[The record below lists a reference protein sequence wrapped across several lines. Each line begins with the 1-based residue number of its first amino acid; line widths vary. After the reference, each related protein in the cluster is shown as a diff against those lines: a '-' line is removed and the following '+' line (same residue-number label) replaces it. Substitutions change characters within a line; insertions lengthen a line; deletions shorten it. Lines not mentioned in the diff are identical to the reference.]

1 MRTPTRYKSFSG
13 QPRLLLGMDLLNLC
27 IQRAKEEEM
36 SVSEYVR
43 SLIVLE
49 TQTGGTALPA

>member
-1 MRTPTRYKSFSG
+1 
-13 QPRLLLGMDLLNLC
+13 MDLLDLC
-27 IQRAKEEEM
+27 IQRAKEEGM

-49 TQTGGTALPA
+49 TQTGGTALPV